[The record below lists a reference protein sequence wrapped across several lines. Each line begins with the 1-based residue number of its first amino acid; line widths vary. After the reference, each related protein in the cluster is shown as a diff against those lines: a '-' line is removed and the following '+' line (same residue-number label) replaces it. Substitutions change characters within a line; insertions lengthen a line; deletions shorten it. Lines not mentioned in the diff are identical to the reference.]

1 MHKDKEAP
9 RQQQLKTKV
18 GNLVK
23 YRFFVIAIISGAFSK
38 KKKKVYLP
46 GLRIRIRLDPLIFGP
61 PDTDPVL
68 LSTDP
73 DPTYNNGL

>member
-23 YRFFVIAIISGAFSK
+23 YRFFVIAIISGAFFK
-38 KKKKVYLP
+38 KEKKSVSPRVK
-46 GLRIRIRLDPLIFGP
+46 
-61 PDTDPVL
+61 
-68 LSTDP
+68 DP
-73 DPTYNNGL
+73 DPVGSVDFLPSGSGSYL